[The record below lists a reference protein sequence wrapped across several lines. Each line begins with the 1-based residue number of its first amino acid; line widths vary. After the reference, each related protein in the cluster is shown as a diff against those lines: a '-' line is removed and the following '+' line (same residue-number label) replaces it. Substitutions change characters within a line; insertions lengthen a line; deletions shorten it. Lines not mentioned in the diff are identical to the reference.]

1 MTVTYNVLIVQL
13 QRDAF
18 YLPVG
23 IFVIIMFDWIFNI
36 VVWGREA
43 YVLCKYGGE
52 LGLQEIANSNAKT
65 TTKDEGMEMFFA
77 EGAGN

>member
-1 MTVTYNVLIVQL
+1 
-13 QRDAF
+13 
-18 YLPVG
+18 
-23 IFVIIMFDWIFNI
+23 MFDWIFNI